1 MRGMWNDLK
10 DPEAGVQTRI
20 MSLIRTERKPSRPEK
35 PRIAAEGKVMELVLE
50 LVAGADLE
58 YA

>member
-1 MRGMWNDLK
+1 MWNDLK

-35 PRIAAEGKVMELVLE
+35 PRIAAEGKVMELFLE
-50 LVAGADLE
+50 VAGGADLE